1 MITDKKQIKGTLMD
15 NVKHNNEALGETD
28 SMSLVLNRIKQVD
41 FIGRQNVIELTSI
54 RMATNFNIPQK

>member
-1 MITDKKQIKGTLMD
+1 MD
-15 NVKHNNEALGETD
+15 NVIHNNEALGETD